1 MHFGEFPSEF
11 YGDIMLKKELLLGD
25 EAVALAAIDAG
36 ISGAYSYPGTPAT
49 EIFEFIAK
57 YSEEKDIHAFWSS
70 NEKVAYESALG
81 MSFAGKRSIVSMKHV
96 GLNVA
101 ADAFVNSAITG
112 VHGGLVL
119 VVADDPGMHSSQN
132 EQDSRY
138 LAHFALIPCLE
149 PSNQQEAYEMTRY
162 AFDLS
167 EEQRLP
173 VMIRL
178 VTRLAHSR
186 ADVIPQQSCEQKP
199 LDKTENTECFTLL
212 PSNARVQYKKLTEKQ
227 PALLKLSENS
237 DYNIL
242 NLSPSD
248 KTKGIIT
255 NSVAYNYLREVFDGN
270 VPFPVLRIG
279 FYPIPSR
286 KIRKFIE
293 STDEVIVFEEGYPYI
308 EEQIRGVACSKLEK
322 IRGKLD
328 GFFPRTGETTPAIA
342 AEGFGLSPLNSVSS
356 TIEDI
361 PNRPPALCNGCPH
374 IDAFFDIKEAVK
386 NYEQPA
392 LFSDIGC
399 YTLGFYPPYNAIE
412 SCVDMGAS
420 VSMSIG
426 AAHAGMFPVICT
438 IGDSTFAHSGMTGL
452 LTAAKEN
459 LNMNVIILD
468 NDTVAMT
475 GTQETMATGDDLV
488 KIILGLGIAPEHVNV
503 FVPLAKHRKDN
514 VKLLREEIEY
524 PGLSVLI
531 SKRACVHIARK
542 L

>member
-1 MHFGEFPSEF
+1 MVR
-11 YGDIMLKKELLLGD
+11 KELLLGD

-36 ISGAYSYPGTPAT
+36 ISGAYSYPGTPST
-49 EIFEFIAK
+49 EIFEFIEK
-57 YSEEKDIHAFWSS
+57 YSEEKNIRAFWSS

-101 ADAFVNSAITG
+101 ADAFVNSAVTG

-138 LAHFALIPCLE
+138 LAHFALVPCLE

-186 ADVIPQQSCEQKP
+186 ADVIPQQPCKQNSLNKIE
-199 LDKTENTECFTLL
+199 DTDRFTLL
-212 PSNARVQYKKLTEKQ
+212 PSNARIQYKELTEKQ
-227 PALLKLSENS
+227 PTFLKLSENS
-237 DYNIL
+237 CYNFL
-242 NLSPSD
+242 NFSQTN

-255 NSVAYNYLREVFDGN
+255 NSVAYNYLCEVFDGS
-270 VPFPVLRIG
+270 VPFPVFRIG
-279 FYPIPSR
+279 FYPMPYR
-286 KIRKFIE
+286 KIREFIE
-293 STDEVIVFEEGYPYI
+293 SVDEVIIFEEGYPYI
-308 EEQIRGVACSKLEK
+308 EEQIKGIFCSNPK
-322 IRGKLD
+322 IIKGKLD
-328 GFFPRTGETTPAIA
+328 GFFPRTGEMTPAIA
-342 AEGFGLSPLNSVSS
+342 TEKFGVLQRKSVIS
-356 TIEDI
+356 TIENI

-374 IDAFFDIKEAVK
+374 IDAFLDIKEAVK
-386 NYEQPA
+386 NYAQPT

-426 AAHAGMFPVICT
+426 AVHAGLFPVICT
-438 IGDSTFAHSGMTGL
+438 IGDSTFTHSGMTGL

-475 GTQETMATGDDLV
+475 GTQESMATGDSLL
-488 KIILGLGIAPEHVNV
+488 KIILGLSVAPEHVKT
-503 FVPLAKHRKDN
+503 FIPLAKHKEEN
-514 VKLLREEIEY
+514 VNLLREEIEY